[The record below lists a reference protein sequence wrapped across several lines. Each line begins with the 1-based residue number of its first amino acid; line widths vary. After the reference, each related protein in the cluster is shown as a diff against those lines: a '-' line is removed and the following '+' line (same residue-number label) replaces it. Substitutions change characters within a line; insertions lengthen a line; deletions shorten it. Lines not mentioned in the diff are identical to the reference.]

1 MFGNILNYILGLGA
15 AIFLPIIM
23 IIIGLIIKMKFKRAI
38 VSGLTLGVAFTGMNV
53 VLGFMFDTISPVAS
67 AFVEKTGIQLNIID
81 VGWSPMSAIAW
92 AWPYALFMF
101 PLQIG
106 INLLMLVFKQTN
118 ILNVDLWNVWGKIF
132 TATMVAAITG
142 NIALGF
148 IAAAVQVIVELKIG
162 EDIFLRNDMIPIKN
176 RRSYSKEN
184 SRNNWNT
191 RSYLYSLYDIAM
203 CNNGACKQIIRL
215 YSFI

>member
-23 IIIGLIIKMKFKRAI
+23 IIIGLIIKMKFKRALI
-38 VSGLTLGVAFTGMNV
+38 SGLTLGVAFTGMNV

-106 INLLMLVFKQTN
+106 INLLMLF
-118 ILNVDLWNVWGKIF
+118 F
-132 TATMVAAITG
+132 
-142 NIALGF
+142 
-148 IAAAVQVIVELKIG
+148 
-162 EDIFLRNDMIPIKN
+162 
-176 RRSYSKEN
+176 
-184 SRNNWNT
+184 
-191 RSYLYSLYDIAM
+191 
-203 CNNGACKQIIRL
+203 
-215 YSFI
+215 

>member
-23 IIIGLIIKMKFKRAI
+23 IIIGLIIKMKFKRALI
-38 VSGLTLGVAFTGMNV
+38 SGLTLGVAFTGMNV

-106 INLLMLVFKQTN
+106 INLLMLFFKQTD

-132 TATMVAAITG
+132 TATMVRQSQEI
-142 NIALGF
+142 L
-148 IAAAVQVIVELKIG
+148 
-162 EDIFLRNDMIPIKN
+162 
-176 RRSYSKEN
+176 
-184 SRNNWNT
+184 
-191 RSYLYSLYDIAM
+191 
-203 CNNGACKQIIRL
+203 C
-215 YSFI
+215 